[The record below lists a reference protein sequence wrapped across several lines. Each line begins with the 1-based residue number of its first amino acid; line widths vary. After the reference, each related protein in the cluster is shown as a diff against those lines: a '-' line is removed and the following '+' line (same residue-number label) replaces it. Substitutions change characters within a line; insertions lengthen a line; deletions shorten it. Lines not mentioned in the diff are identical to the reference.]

1 MCEPPGP
8 CLSGAQIPPDS
19 PGTAQGAGR
28 CSAGG
33 WESSEAMTLSSPSR
47 YVRLC
52 EVVDHVF
59 PLLKRSHS
67 SDFPCSDTFSNFTF
81 WREPLPPF
89 ENQDVHSASA

>member
-1 MCEPPGP
+1 M
-8 CLSGAQIPPDS
+8 
-19 PGTAQGAGR
+19 
-28 CSAGG
+28 
-33 WESSEAMTLSSPSR
+33 
-47 YVRLC
+47 
-52 EVVDHVF
+52 VDHVF

>member
-1 MCEPPGP
+1 MG
-8 CLSGAQIPPDS
+8 LRAALGAVRLR
-19 PGTAQGAGR
+19 GR
-28 CSAGG
+28 DAVHF
-33 WESSEAMTLSSPSR
+33 PRR

-81 WREPLPPF
+81 WREPPPPF
-89 ENQDVHSASA
+89 ENQDIHSASA